1 MIKEVNIMVL
11 PKIPMNI
18 YFNDDD
24 RLYLLATSL
33 DEINDFEVSEDN
45 QGLFMR
51 RIKEAE
57 NIPEIVNILADY
69 DMVCQ
74 EF

>member
-1 MIKEVNIMVL
+1 MIL

-33 DEINDFEVSEDN
+33 DEVNDFEVSEDN

-57 NIPEIVNILADY
+57 NIPEIVDILADY

>member
-1 MIKEVNIMVL
+1 MVL

>member
-1 MIKEVNIMVL
+1 MIL
-11 PKIPMNI
+11 PKVPMNI

-33 DEINDFEVSEDN
+33 DEIRDFEVSEDN

-51 RIKEAE
+51 RIEAAD
-57 NIPEIVNILADY
+57 NIPEIMNVLADY
-69 DMVCQ
+69 DIVCQ
-74 EF
+74 EI

>member
-1 MIKEVNIMVL
+1 MKEVNIMIL
-11 PKIPMNI
+11 PKVPMNI

-33 DEINDFEVSEDN
+33 DEIRDFEVSEDN

-51 RIKEAE
+51 RIEAAD
-57 NIPEIVNILADY
+57 NIPEIMNVLADY
-69 DMVCQ
+69 DIVCQ
-74 EF
+74 EI

>member
-1 MIKEVNIMVL
+1 MVL

-45 QGLFMR
+45 RGLFMR

>member
-1 MIKEVNIMVL
+1 MVL

-69 DMVCQ
+69 DKVGQ

>member
-1 MIKEVNIMVL
+1 MIL

-57 NIPEIVNILADY
+57 NIPEIVNILAD
-69 DMVCQ
+69 
-74 EF
+74 

>member
-1 MIKEVNIMVL
+1 MIKEVNIMIL

>member
-1 MIKEVNIMVL
+1 MVL

-57 NIPEIVNILADY
+57 NIPEIVKILADY

>member
-1 MIKEVNIMVL
+1 MIL
-11 PKIPMNI
+11 PKVLMNI

-33 DEINDFEVSEDN
+33 DEIRDFEVSEDN

-51 RIKEAE
+51 RIEAAD
-57 NIPEIVNILADY
+57 NIPEIMNVLADY
-69 DMVCQ
+69 DIVCQ
-74 EF
+74 EI

>member
-1 MIKEVNIMVL
+1 MIL

>member
-69 DMVCQ
+69 DMVRQ

>member
-1 MIKEVNIMVL
+1 MIL

-33 DEINDFEVSEDN
+33 DEINDFDVSEDN

>member
-1 MIKEVNIMVL
+1 MIL

-24 RLYLLATSL
+24 RLYLLAISL
-33 DEINDFEVSEDN
+33 DEVNDFEVSEDN

-57 NIPEIVNILADY
+57 NIPEIVDILADY